1 MNDPQEDGQS
11 SLLLHTSEKML
22 KSAWLQFAIELEP
35 GHLPHAQRF
44 SPRGVLSK
52 GTKCIPECTYFA
64 KAENKRMLLHPVFSL
79 QTEIASAD
87 TMRPRAHV
95 CTSENKHSTQH
106 LCEGSLKELFLPT
119 GLVNLIPQTRQVII
133 RIFMLI
139 LFSDRKLTPGVTAL
153 QNTLCD
159 LAALQALLTYLP

>member
-1 MNDPQEDGQS
+1 MHAS
-11 SLLLHTSEKML
+11 TSC
-22 KSAWLQFAIELEP
+22 F
-35 GHLPHAQRF
+35 F
-44 SPRGVLSK
+44 SP
-52 GTKCIPECTYFA
+52 
-64 KAENKRMLLHPVFSL
+64 NKNSQDRHNVCPK
-79 QTEIASAD
+79 
-87 TMRPRAHV
+87 AHV
-95 CTSENKHSTQH
+95 YTSENKRSTQH
-106 LCEGSLKELFLPT
+106 LCESSLKELFLPT